1 LLEKLKKSKEKRV
14 VKEEKKEE
22 VVRNNPFDNIQEE

>member
-22 VVRNNPFDNIQEE
+22 VVRTNPFDNIQEE